1 MNRLDKY
8 TQVEKVLGECFNIDL
23 LDRMKVDW
31 RGFYTEPSKFED
43 TIVVDMVKSWIE
55 EQYEEGLP
63 RPFLS
68 GKDNRYE

>member
-8 TQVEKVLGECFNIDL
+8 TQVENVLGECFNIDL

-31 RGFYTEPSKFED
+31 LAFYTHPSKFKD
-43 TIVVDMVKSWIE
+43 TIVVDMIKSWIE
-55 EQYEEGLP
+55 EQYKEGLP

-68 GKDNRYE
+68 RKDN